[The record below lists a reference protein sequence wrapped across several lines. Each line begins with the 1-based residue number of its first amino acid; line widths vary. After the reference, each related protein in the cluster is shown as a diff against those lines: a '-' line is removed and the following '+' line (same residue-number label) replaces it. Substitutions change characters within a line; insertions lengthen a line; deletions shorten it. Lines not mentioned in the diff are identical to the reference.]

1 VFVGGFPI
9 FVNDECVGAVA
20 AAGGEGEQDTAVCE
34 AGIRAFIAHPG
45 KIVTAFLNF
54 VGGECRPSARSTAA
68 AVARQGAMG
77 RLLLLAACAFLSPAF
92 AQPAGGQATPTLA
105 GKVEL
110 VEGDVRFFDRAMT
123 MRRPVPED
131 SIFEGESIAT
141 GTNGEVHLRMEDGG
155 FIAVR
160 PGTKMRIARFR
171 AQGDESDVMTIGLLE
186 GTLRSITGWIAKF
199 GPNNYQ
205 VRTPT
210 TTIGVRGTDHE
221 PFHIPAGSPLGE
233 PGTYDKVNQGGTY
246 MQTAQGRVDIA
257 PGRAGFAHLGRAERP
272 RVLESIPAHFRP
284 TRHEERITRRYQE
297 IQQRLPG
304 LRENRR
310 KLAQERAAKVEQKRE
325 TLKAR
330 RFDKEEERLK
340 RAERRDKRRT
350 ELHEKKQGKAR
361 E

>member
-1 VFVGGFPI
+1 
-9 FVNDECVGAVA
+9 
-20 AAGGEGEQDTAVCE
+20 
-34 AGIRAFIAHPG
+34 
-45 KIVTAFLNF
+45 
-54 VGGECRPSARSTAA
+54 
-68 AVARQGAMG
+68 MG
-77 RLLLLAACAFLSPAF
+77 RLLLLAACAFLSSAF
-92 AQPAGGQATPTLA
+92 AQTAGGQATPALA

-110 VEGDVRFFDRAMT
+110 VEGDVRFFDRVMT

-131 SIFEGESIAT
+131 PIFEGESIAT
-141 GTNGEVHLRMEDGG
+141 GTDGEVHLRMEDGG

-171 AQGDESDVMTIGLLE
+171 AQGDESDLMTIGLLE

-221 PFHIPAGSPLGE
+221 PFHIPAGSSLGE

-257 PGRAGFAHLGRAERP
+257 PGRAGFARLGRAERP

-297 IQQRLPG
+297 IQQRLPE

-310 KLAQERAAKVEQKRE
+310 KLAQERAAKAEQKRE
-325 TLKAR
+325 PLKAR
-330 RFDKEEERLK
+330 RFDKEEERLE
-340 RAERRDKRRT
+340 RAEQRDKKRT
-350 ELHEKKQGKAR
+350 ELHEKKRTELHEKKRGKDR